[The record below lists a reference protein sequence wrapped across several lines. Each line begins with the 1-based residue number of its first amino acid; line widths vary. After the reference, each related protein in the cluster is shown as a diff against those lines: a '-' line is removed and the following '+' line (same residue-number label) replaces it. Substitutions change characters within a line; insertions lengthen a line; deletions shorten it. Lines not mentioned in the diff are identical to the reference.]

1 MKKMFLSLLIAS
13 LPLAVF
19 GAAPMK
25 VELENDHAA
34 QDAFGVANGVKMII
48 TSTYDGTLVVD
59 YPNIIVNKG
68 NADCI
73 LIDTTATMDK
83 VISGRVFNIMAYSTP
98 SEMQNAML
106 NHTVKENG
114 KIKFKYSD
122 EHRSEF
128 LCRKRTKILE
138 IIIPTNAGKYTFSF

>member
-13 LPLAVF
+13 LPLAMF

-25 VELENDHAA
+25 AELENDHAA
-34 QDAFGVANGVKMII
+34 QDAFGVANGVNMII

-73 LIDTTATMDK
+73 LIDTTATINK
-83 VISGRVFNIMAYSTP
+83 VISGRVFNRAYSTP

-114 KIKFKYSD
+114 KVKFKYSD

>member
-1 MKKMFLSLLIAS
+1 MKKVFLSLLIAS
-13 LPLAVF
+13 LPLAMF

>member
-1 MKKMFLSLLIAS
+1 MFLSLLIAS

-68 NADCI
+68 NVDCI
-73 LIDTTATMDK
+73 LIDTTATMEK
-83 VISGRVFNIMAYSTP
+83 IISGGVFNRAYSIP
-98 SEMQNAML
+98 SELQNAML

-114 KIKFKYSD
+114 KVKFKYSD

>member
-13 LPLAVF
+13 LPLAMF

-73 LIDTTATMDK
+73 LIDTTATMEK
-83 VISGRVFNIMAYSTP
+83 IISGGVFNRAYSIP
-98 SEMQNAML
+98 SELQNAML

-114 KIKFKYSD
+114 KVKFKYSD

-128 LCRKRTKILE
+128 LCRKGTKILD
-138 IIIPTNAGKYTFSF
+138 IIIPTNAGKYTFRL

>member
-73 LIDTTATMDK
+73 LIDTRATMEK
-83 VISGRVFNIMAYSTP
+83 IISGGVFNRAYSIP
-98 SEMQNAML
+98 SELQNAML

-114 KIKFKYSD
+114 KVKFKYSD

>member
-1 MKKMFLSLLIAS
+1 MKKVFLSLLIAS
-13 LPLAVF
+13 LPLAMF

-34 QDAFGVANGVKMII
+34 QDAFGVANGVKMTI

-73 LIDTTATMDK
+73 LIDTTATTDK
-83 VISGRVFNIMAYSTP
+83 LISSGVFNMAYSTP
-98 SEMQNAML
+98 SEVLNEIL
-106 NHTVKENG
+106 NHAVKENG
-114 KIKFKYSD
+114 EVEFKYSD

-128 LCRKRTKILE
+128 ICRKGTKILE

>member
-1 MKKMFLSLLIAS
+1 MFLSLLIAS
-13 LPLAVF
+13 LPLAMF

-25 VELENDHAA
+25 VELENDYAA
-34 QDAFGVANGVKMII
+34 QDAFGVANGVNMII

-73 LIDTTATMDK
+73 LIDTTATTDK
-83 VISGRVFNIMAYSTP
+83 LISSGVLNRAYSTP
-98 SEMQNAML
+98 SEVLNEIL
-106 NHTVKENG
+106 NHAVKENG
-114 KIKFKYSD
+114 EVEFKYSD

-128 LCRKRTKILE
+128 ICRKGTKILE
-138 IIIPTNAGKYTFSF
+138 IIIPTNAGKYTFRL

>member
-1 MKKMFLSLLIAS
+1 MFLSLLIAS

>member
-25 VELENDHAA
+25 VELKNDHAL
-34 QDAFGVANGVKMII
+34 GVAGFEMII

-73 LIDTTATMDK
+73 LIDTTATKDK
-83 VISGRVFNIMAYSTP
+83 VIYSGVFNKTYSTA
-98 SEMQNAML
+98 SELQNAML

-114 KIKFKYSD
+114 KVKFKYSD

-128 LCRKRTKILE
+128 LCRKGTKILE
-138 IIIPTNAGKYTFSF
+138 IIIPTNAGKYTFRL

>member
-1 MKKMFLSLLIAS
+1 MKKVFLSLLIAS

-73 LIDTTATMDK
+73 LIDTTATMEK
-83 VISGRVFNIMAYSTP
+83 IISGGVFNRAYSIP
-98 SEMQNAML
+98 SELQNAML

-114 KIKFKYSD
+114 KVKFKYRD

>member
-1 MKKMFLSLLIAS
+1 MFLSLLIAS

-73 LIDTTATMDK
+73 LIDTTATMEK
-83 VISGRVFNIMAYSTP
+83 IISGGVFNRAYSIP
-98 SEMQNAML
+98 SELQNAML

-114 KIKFKYSD
+114 KVKFKYSD

-128 LCRKRTKILE
+128 LCRIRTKILE

>member
-13 LPLAVF
+13 LPLTVF

-25 VELENDHAA
+25 VELENDYAA
-34 QDAFGVANGVKMII
+34 QDAFGVANGVNMII

>member
-1 MKKMFLSLLIAS
+1 MFLSLLIAS

-68 NADCI
+68 NADCT
-73 LIDTTATMDK
+73 LIDTTATMEK
-83 VISGRVFNIMAYSTP
+83 IISGGVFNRAYSTQ
-98 SEMQNAML
+98 SEVQNAML
-106 NHTVKENG
+106 NHIVKENG
-114 KIKFKYSD
+114 KVKFKYSD

>member
-1 MKKMFLSLLIAS
+1 MKKVFLSLLIAS

-25 VELENDHAA
+25 VELENDHAV

-73 LIDTTATMDK
+73 LIDTTATMEK
-83 VISGRVFNIMAYSTP
+83 IISGGVFNRAYSIP
-98 SEMQNAML
+98 SELQNAML

-114 KIKFKYSD
+114 KVKFKYSD

>member
-68 NADCI
+68 NVDCI
-73 LIDTTATMDK
+73 LIDTTATMEK
-83 VISGRVFNIMAYSTP
+83 IISGGVFNRAYSIP
-98 SEMQNAML
+98 SELQNAML

-114 KIKFKYSD
+114 KVKFKYSD

>member
-1 MKKMFLSLLIAS
+1 MKKVFLSLLIAS

-68 NADCI
+68 NADCT
-73 LIDTTATMDK
+73 LIDTTATMEK
-83 VISGRVFNIMAYSTP
+83 IISGGVFNRAYSTQ
-98 SEMQNAML
+98 SEVQNAML
-106 NHTVKENG
+106 NHIVKENG
-114 KIKFKYSD
+114 KVKFKYSD

>member
-13 LPLAVF
+13 LPLAMF
-19 GAAPMK
+19 GAAPFELK
-25 VELENDHAA
+25 VY
-34 QDAFGVANGVKMII
+34 QDDPDDAGFSFKI
-48 TSTYDGTLVVD
+48 TSLYDGTLVVD

-73 LIDTTATMDK
+73 LIDTTATMEK
-83 VISGRVFNIMAYSTP
+83 IISGGVFNRAYSIP
-98 SEMQNAML
+98 SELQNAML

-114 KIKFKYSD
+114 KVKFKYSD

>member
-1 MKKMFLSLLIAS
+1 MKKVFLSLLIAS

-68 NADCI
+68 NADCT
-73 LIDTTATMDK
+73 LIDTTATMEK
-83 VISGRVFNIMAYSTP
+83 IISGGVFNRAYSTQ
-98 SEMQNAML
+98 SEVQNAML
-106 NHTVKENG
+106 NHIVKENG
-114 KIKFKYSD
+114 KVKFKYSD

-138 IIIPTNAGKYTFSF
+138 IIIPTNAGKYAFSF

>member
-34 QDAFGVANGVKMII
+34 QDAFGVANGFKMII

-73 LIDTTATMDK
+73 LIDTTATMEK
-83 VISGRVFNIMAYSTP
+83 IISGGVFNRAYSIP
-98 SEMQNAML
+98 SELQNAML

-114 KIKFKYSD
+114 KVKFKYSD

>member
-13 LPLAVF
+13 LPLAMF

-73 LIDTTATMDK
+73 LIDTTATINK
-83 VISGRVFNIMAYSTP
+83 VISGRVFNRAYSTP

-114 KIKFKYSD
+114 KVKFKYSD

>member
-1 MKKMFLSLLIAS
+1 MFLSLLIAS
-13 LPLAVF
+13 LPLAMF

-73 LIDTTATMDK
+73 LIDTTATINK
-83 VISGRVFNIMAYSTP
+83 VISGRVFNRAYSTP

-114 KIKFKYSD
+114 KVKFKYSD

>member
-1 MKKMFLSLLIAS
+1 MKKVFLSLLIAS

-34 QDAFGVANGVKMII
+34 QDAFGVANGVKMIT

-73 LIDTTATMDK
+73 LIDTTATMEK
-83 VISGRVFNIMAYSTP
+83 IISGGVFNRAYSIP
-98 SEMQNAML
+98 SELQNAML

-114 KIKFKYSD
+114 KVKFKYSD

>member
-13 LPLAVF
+13 LPLAMF

-34 QDAFGVANGVKMII
+34 QDAFGVANGVNMII

-68 NADCI
+68 NADCT
-73 LIDTTATMDK
+73 LIDTTATINK
-83 VISGRVFNIMAYSTP
+83 VISGRVFNRAYSTP

-114 KIKFKYSD
+114 KVKFKYSD

>member
-13 LPLAVF
+13 LPLAMF

-25 VELENDHAA
+25 VELENDYAA
-34 QDAFGVANGVKMII
+34 QDAFGVANGVNMII

-73 LIDTTATMDK
+73 LIDTTATINK
-83 VISGRVFNIMAYSTP
+83 VISGRVFNRAYSTP

-114 KIKFKYSD
+114 KVKFKYSD

>member
-1 MKKMFLSLLIAS
+1 MKKVFLSLLIAS

-34 QDAFGVANGVKMII
+34 QDAFGVANGVNMII

-73 LIDTTATMDK
+73 LIDTTATKDK
-83 VISGRVFNIMAYSTP
+83 VIYSGVFNKTYSTA
-98 SEMQNAML
+98 SELQNAML

-114 KIKFKYSD
+114 KVKFKYSD